1 MRFKS
6 IAFVISKPWEFCR
19 DQVEA
24 LQLVDDRKLVRA
36 VNQLQKMGGGG
47 GGVKM
52 IWRNSISRKDE
63 KSVNAPIG
71 LTCLLITSSG

>member
-36 VNQLQKMGGGG
+36 VNQLQKWGGGG
-47 GGVKM
+47 GCK
-52 IWRNSISRKDE
+52 NDLEKFYFRKDE